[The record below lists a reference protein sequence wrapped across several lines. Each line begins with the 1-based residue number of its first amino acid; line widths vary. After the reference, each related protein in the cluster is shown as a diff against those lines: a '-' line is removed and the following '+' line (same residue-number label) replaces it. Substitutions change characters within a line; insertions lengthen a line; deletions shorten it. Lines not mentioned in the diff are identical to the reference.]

1 MNKKAPRRVLVRRLS
16 ALIPTVSIDEAS
28 GNQEMVDID
37 LSTIKPNPFQPR
49 VEMNDDDIKSLA
61 DSISTQ
67 GLLQPILVRQKGN
80 CEFEIISGERRFRA
94 LKMLGRDKAPCIVKQ
109 KLTDREMM
117 EIALVE
123 NIQREDLNE
132 IEKADA
138 YQKLILEY
146 NYTHEA
152 LSRQLGKSRAA
163 ISNTLRLRTLP
174 KEIQDMVRHGTLSMG
189 HARALLALDD
199 DKERLELAEKI
210 VEEGLSVRSTET
222 ATQKTEHSKKIKH
235 KSKPDDKIEDPNIV
249 DALNRLQYR
258 LGTAVT
264 LKTSVGHKGKVE
276 IEYFSEKDLTRIIDL
291 LLASSP

>member
-1 MNKKAPRRVLVRRLS
+1 MNKKAPRRVLGRGLS

-28 GNQEMVDID
+28 GNQEVVDID
-37 LSTIKPNPFQPR
+37 ISTIKPNPFQPR

-61 DSISTQ
+61 DSISSQ

-109 KLTDREMM
+109 KLSDREMM

-174 KEIQDMVRHGTLSMG
+174 KEIQDMVRHGTLTMG

-199 DKERLELAEKI
+199 DKERLELAKKI
-210 VEEGLSVRSTET
+210 VEEDLSVRSTET
-222 ATQKTEHSKKIKH
+222 ATQKPEHSKKIKH
-235 KSKPDDKIEDPNIV
+235 KSKPDDNIQDPNIV
-249 DALNRLQYR
+249 DALSRLQYK

-264 LKTSVGHKGKVE
+264 LKTSGGYKGKVE